1 MKGVRFWSAVMAG
14 AWFLAG
20 LAAGFLVSSRQSEPD
35 VWAAEARYF
44 QETFQLSDQRRYALN
59 QVLDRHERAFSEIKR
74 RQVAATREAMAPEI
88 AALFSRTEATI
99 RDTIIPPAQRERFD
113 ELRRPRVLIS
123 ER

>member
-1 MKGVRFWSAVMAG
+1 MKGLRFWSVVMAL

-20 LAAGFLVSSRQSEPD
+20 LGAGYLISSRQSEPAA
-35 VWAAEARYF
+35 WAADAERIQEA
-44 QETFQLSDQRRYALN
+44 FQLSAKRRYALN
-59 QVLDRHERAFSEIKR
+59 QVLDRHDRALNEIDR
-74 RQVAATREAMAPEI
+74 RHRAATREAMEPEI

-99 RDTIIPPAQRERFD
+99 RDTIIPPSQRERFD